1 MNPILFNTHILAA
14 GFLLAV
20 LVFGVIF
27 LLRKPY
33 SKERL
38 DSIRITLNVGAWAV
52 IFEVISG
59 AGLFTQRPQNLASTI
74 SFWVKV
80 ILLVADV
87 IVGFVFINRKMKA
100 IIDNEPA
107 QRVKS
112 SELLVW
118 TIVNILTAL
127 IIAVGSIEIAA

>member
-20 LVFGVIF
+20 LVFGIIF

-38 DSIRITLNVGAWAV
+38 DSIRIALNVGAFAV
-52 IFEVISG
+52 IFEIISG
-59 AGLFTQRPQNLASTI
+59 AGLFTQRPQTLTTTI

-80 ILLVADV
+80 VLLVVDV
-87 IVGFVFINRKMKA
+87 IVGFVFINHKMKA
-100 IIDNEPA
+100 IVDNEPA

-112 SELLVW
+112 IELLVW

-127 IIAVGSIEIAA
+127 IITIGSIKIAA